1 MNPTE
6 AELDRWIAEGWD
18 RPPVLARSVLREMY
32 LDEKA
37 RDVARDAADWRTKEM
52 VDLRRRVSQL
62 EAVLGRDGRKLVDEL
77 AKGFGAAIAQSRI
90 RERERML
97 AEVEA
102 RGYVTYCGVYDE
114 ATDYARGA
122 LVTHGGS
129 AWVALT
135 PAEKG
140 LRPGKAPVWRLAV
153 KGESSRGTVAV

>member
-18 RPPVLARSVLREMY
+18 RPPVFARSVLREMY

-37 RDVARDAADWRTKEM
+37 RDVARDAADWRTKRIEE
-52 VDLRRRVSQL
+52 LGRRVGQL
-62 EAVLGRDGRKLVDEL
+62 ETLLGPGCKRLVGDI
-77 AKGFGAAIAQSRI
+77 AKGFGKALAESRT
-90 RERERML
+90 RERERLL
-97 AEVEA
+97 AEIEK
-102 RGYVTYCGVYDE
+102 RGFVTYGGVWDE
-114 ATDYARGA
+114 ATDYARGT

-140 LRPGKAPVWRLAV
+140 LRPGKAPAWRLAV
-153 KGESSRGTVAV
+153 KGESSKGVVTA